1 MHNIQ
6 VQINKWAIPLITC
19 PTLKSWLVD
28 RTVIDKDELFPG
40 TLTDYLI
47 LTDQQD
53 SLYKVLYNKLPKEFS
68 NVAWVQT
75 LCWINKKDHGIVRA
89 FYYFRT
95 ENSSRSSVS
104 IEYDYRI
111 LNNSLSI
118 QRPSSHTQEHVHV
131 SDKAITYFS
140 NPYQLVY
147 KNGYLI
153 RSYRKAKKARLVFN
167 KSTLKMS
174 LYINDILQLK
184 QPHNLTSYFNSYFND
199 NRLNFLNQ
207 CKAHLLNL
215 KTKLATYL
223 ISVLSVHSSIGF
235 YFKTSNYNKFVNNPY
250 YSDIIIQHD
259 MIDFVY
265 RNIKNLNTLKYSMAV
280 YNKTKCSKKA
290 LNVLYKTSSKALRN
304 ILQTNDTFLKLHLDL
319 YKEFPEYSK
328 LDSNNLIKFYNLED
342 AGPFSRFRHTLLP
355 HYRAVVSPLFLKHFK
370 IDLKYLLEVA
380 HSSEKSH
387 LLRDI
392 FYLINNSPELLNV
405 IDYTQ
410 YTRKDFKLLHDLYS
424 KKQYEFKNKNRAIA
438 ITEKE
443 NNLYAINSAFEL
455 KPISFTKEL
464 DEIGNTLN
472 ICVGSYK
479 NAAIA
484 KQCTIYTVYQYDI
497 PVCCIE
503 YDSETSNINQVKC
516 RFNQKPIPE
525 SALHNFLC
533 EWYIN
538 INKLFPVHL
547 NTKDF
552 NLPVISEVTLE
563 SICVNAQT
571 LEVTEDGW

>member
-1 MHNIQ
+1 MHKIQ
-6 VQINKWAIPLITC
+6 VKINKWAIPLITC
-19 PTLKSWLVD
+19 PNLKLWLVD
-28 RTVIDKDELFPG
+28 RTVIDTDEIFPG

-68 NVAWVQT
+68 NVAWIQT
-75 LCWINKKDHGIVRA
+75 LGWINKKNHGKVRA

-104 IEYDYRI
+104 IEYDYI
-111 LNNSLSI
+111 TLHNSLFNI
-118 QRPSSHTQEHVHV
+118 QRPSSRTQEHVHV

-184 QPHNLTSYFNSYFND
+184 QPYNLNSYFNG

-207 CKAHLLNL
+207 CKAHLLSL

-250 YSDIIIQHD
+250 YSDIIVQPN
-259 MIDFVY
+259 MLDFVY
-265 RNIKNLNTLKYSMAV
+265 RDIKNLNTLKYSMAV

-304 ILQTNDTFLKLHLDL
+304 ILQTNDTFLKLHLAL

-328 LDSNNLIKFYNLED
+328 LDSNHLIKFYNLED
-342 AGPFSRFRHTLLP
+342 ARSSPRFLHTLLP
-355 HYRAVVSPLFLKHFK
+355 YYRNVSPLFLKHFK
-370 IDLKYLLEVA
+370 IDLKYLLEFA

-392 FYLINNSPELLNV
+392 FYLINNTPELLNV

-443 NNLYAINSAFEL
+443 NNLYTINSAFEL

-484 KQCTIYTVYQYDI
+484 KQCTIYAVYQYDI